1 MTVAYYF
8 LGGREAVSMTGFL
21 CVTARVLTGTTNEG
35 NLYRQLCMLSLYM
48 LLLQVC
54 PHQHAELCEL
64 GGGGSLRFLSQLL
77 LLVLPTREHD
87 VIGELKS
94 SSQLRCSKETEWH
107 VAGAKVF
114 SKLYPVHLAGKDII
128 DGTKMDRLRFL

>member
-1 MTVAYYF
+1 MKVIYTGVVEATVY
-8 LGGREAVSMTGFL
+8 V
-21 CVTARVLTGTTNEG
+21 
-35 NLYRQLCMLSLYM
+35 SLYM

-114 SKLYPVHLAGKDII
+114 SKLYPVHLAGEAII
-128 DGTKMDRLRFL
+128 DGTKMIQTEISVSGGTLKKEFFSGLVSDRYPYGTVIEG